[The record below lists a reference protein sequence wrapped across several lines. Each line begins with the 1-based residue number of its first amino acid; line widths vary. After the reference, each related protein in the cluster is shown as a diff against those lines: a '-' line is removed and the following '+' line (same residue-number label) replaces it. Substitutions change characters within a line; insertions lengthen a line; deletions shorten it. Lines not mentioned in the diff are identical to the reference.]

1 MRLVDHAAGISA
13 RQISGEII
21 LTLFIHRC
29 KFNIMV
35 RTQIQLPDDL
45 YREAKR
51 IAAEQEISLA
61 EVLRRGLEH
70 MQRIYPPRPNDRPW
84 QPPKPINLGPF
95 QAPEAQW
102 RELANR

>member
-1 MRLVDHAAGISA
+1 MI
-13 RQISGEII
+13 
-21 LTLFIHRC
+21 
-29 KFNIMV
+29 
-35 RTQIQLPDDL
+35 RTQIQLPDEL

-70 MQRIYPPRPNDRPW
+70 MQRLYPPGRNKSPW
-84 QPPKPINLGPF
+84 QPPAPDALGEF
-95 QAPEAQW
+95 QTPQEHW